1 MFKKFCNYYRQDI
14 PNAAGLDAELHLWER
29 MWRDQQARQADIP
42 DRISDT
48 LKLVDK
54 EAFVNIFSILQILA
68 TVPISSSSCERS
80 ISTLRNLKNYLRNT
94 MGQERLNGLALM
106 HSHRDMNFAMN
117 SIVDLFANLQPR
129 RMRMAN
135 ILQEGENNG

>member
-1 MFKKFCNYYRQDI
+1 MFKSFVI
-14 PNAAGLDAELHLWER
+14 NAAGLDAEIHLWER

-42 DRISDT
+42 DRISET

-54 EAFVNIFSILQILA
+54 QAFVNIFTILQILA

-106 HSHRDMNFAMN
+106 H
-117 SIVDLFANLQPR
+117 
-129 RMRMAN
+129 
-135 ILQEGENNG
+135 